1 MSVKFIRGGDVHLQ
15 TTDDSEILCDN
26 IDARCLDGR
35 RTSTALAPSAVLQ
48 QTNLEQQLVLH
59 DSLDWLDK
67 QV

>member
-1 MSVKFIRGGDVHLQ
+1 MSVQFIRSRDAHLK
-15 TTDDSEILCDN
+15 TIDDSEILYDN
-26 IDARCLDGR
+26 IDARCSDGR